1 MSAMKQAILVIV
13 LIAAAAWLA
22 HLHVAAQTYYPVVQ
36 VLAPEGL
43 TYTAVQEPVSER
55 SACGAANERFLG
67 PLKAQCAQ
75 CQILYARCA
84 RSLEGLELSI
94 HEGSPISQHLVYAAG
109 LRIAIAGPA
118 GLARSS
124 CDFLAG
130 DMVKRG
136 VRNAA
141 CVYPKL

>member
-1 MSAMKQAILVIV
+1 MKQTLLVIV
-13 LIAAAAWLA
+13 LIAAGAWLA
-22 HLHVAAQTYYPVVQ
+22 HLHVAAQTYHPVVQ

-43 TYTAVQEPVSER
+43 TYTAVQDPTSER

-67 PLKAQCAQ
+67 PLKAQCRQ
-75 CQILYARCA
+75 CRVLYARCA
-84 RSLEGLELSI
+84 RSLEGLELAI
-94 HEGSPISQHLVYAAG
+94 YEGKPIPQHLVHAPG

-118 GLARSS
+118 GMAKSS

-136 VRNAA
+136 VRNTA
-141 CVYPKL
+141 CVYPKP

>member
-1 MSAMKQAILVIV
+1 MKQAILVIV
-13 LIAAAAWLA
+13 LIAAGAWLA

-36 VLAPEGL
+36 VRAPEGL
-43 TYTAVQEPVSER
+43 TYTTVQDPTSER

-67 PLKAQCAQ
+67 PLKAQCKQ

-94 HEGSPISQHLVYAAG
+94 QEGKPIPHPLVHAPG

-118 GLARSS
+118 EMAKSS
-124 CDFLAG
+124 CDFLVS
-130 DMVKRG
+130 DMVRRG
-136 VRNAA
+136 VQSAA
-141 CVYPKL
+141 CVYPKPQK